1 MTASEGPLVT
11 ALITTYDRP
20 AYLRRAVE
28 SVAAQRYSP
37 VELLVVDDHS
47 ETPAADVLAD
57 ADPDVASFRVVRH
70 DRNRGANAARNT
82 GVEVASGEYVAF
94 LDDDDRWRPDKTGK
108 QVAAFRDGDGNLG
121 LVYAGREIV
130 DGDTVRDVTIPDR
143 IDGDPTKTLLCRNA
157 VGTQSSVMVRADL
170 AKATPFDEGFPRWA
184 DLEWYVAV
192 STECSFALVPEPLV
206 RYEYA
211 AHNRIS
217 DDDESL
223 EESRRLFVEKY
234 RELAAGYGRLF
245 ERKMRGYASF
255 RAGSASLSARN
266 YGAARRYFLRA
277 VSLYP
282 FEPTFY
288 EYALATAGGRLT
300 HRTARATTRVLSRTP
315 G

>member
-1 MTASEGPLVT
+1 MTGEGPLVT
-11 ALITTYDRP
+11 AVVTTYDRP

-28 SVAAQRYSP
+28 SVAAQPDSP
-37 VELLVVDDHS
+37 FALVVGDDHS
-47 ETPAADVLAD
+47 ETPAAEVLAD
-57 ADPDVASFRVVRH
+57 AEPDVASLRVVRH

-82 GVEVASGEYVAF
+82 GVDAASGEYIAF
-94 LDDDDRWRPDKTGK
+94 LDDDDRWRPDKTAT
-108 QVAAFRDGDGNLG
+108 QVTAFRAGDDDLG
-121 LVYAGREIV
+121 LVYAGREVV
-130 DGDTVRDVTIPDR
+130 DGDTVRDVTVPDG
-143 IDGDPTKTLLCRNA
+143 IDGDPTKTLLCRNV
-157 VGTQSSVMVRADL
+157 VGTQSSVMVRAEV
-170 AKATPFDEGFPRWA
+170 AKVTPFDEEFPRWA

-192 STECSFALVPEPLV
+192 STKCDLAAVREPLV

-266 YGAARRYFLRA
+266 YRAARRYFLRA
-277 VSLYP
+277 LSLYP
-282 FEPTFY
+282 LEPTFY
-288 EYALATAGGRLT
+288 KYALATAGGRLT
-300 HRTARATTRVLSRTP
+300 HRTARATKRLLSGTP

>member
-1 MTASEGPLVT
+1 MTGEGPLVT
-11 ALITTYDRP
+11 AVVTTYDRP

-28 SVAAQRYSP
+28 SVADQQYSP
-37 VELLVVDDHS
+37 IELVVVDDHS
-47 ETPAADVLAD
+47 ETPAAEVLVNAE
-57 ADPDVASFRVVRH
+57 PDVASLRVVRH
-70 DRNRGANAARNT
+70 DHNRGANAARNT
-82 GVEVASGEYVAF
+82 GVNAASGEYVAF
-94 LDDDDRWRPDKTGK
+94 LDDDDWWRPDKTAT
-108 QVAAFRDGDGNLG
+108 QVTAFRAGDDDLG
-121 LVYAGREIV
+121 LVYAGREVV
-130 DGDTVRDVTIPDR
+130 DGDTVRDVTVPDG
-143 IDGDPTKTLLCRNA
+143 IDGDPTKTLLCRNV
-157 VGTQSSVMVRADL
+157 VGTQSSVMVRADV
-170 AKATPFDEGFPRWA
+170 AKATPFDEEFPRWA

-192 STECSFALVPEPLV
+192 STKCDLAAVREPLV

-266 YGAARRYFLRA
+266 YRAARRYFLRA
-277 VSLYP
+277 LSLYP
-282 FEPTFY
+282 LEPTFY

-300 HRTARATTRVLSRTP
+300 HRTARATKRLLSGTP

>member
-1 MTASEGPLVT
+1 MTDEGPLVT
-11 ALITTYDRP
+11 AVVTTYDRP

-28 SVAAQRYSP
+28 SVADQQYSP
-37 VELLVVDDHS
+37 IELVVVDDHS
-47 ETPAADVLAD
+47 ETPAAEVLVNAE
-57 ADPDVASFRVVRH
+57 PDVASLRVVRH
-70 DRNRGANAARNT
+70 DHNRGANAARNT
-82 GVEVASGEYVAF
+82 GVDAASGEYVAF
-94 LDDDDRWRPDKTGK
+94 LDDDDRWRPDKTAT
-108 QVAAFRDGDGNLG
+108 QVTAFRDADDDLG
-121 LVYAGREIV
+121 LVYAGREVV
-130 DGDTVRDVTIPDR
+130 DGDTVRDVTVPDG
-143 IDGDPTKTLLCRNA
+143 IDGDPTKTLLCRNV
-157 VGTQSSVMVRADL
+157 VGTQSSVMVRADV
-170 AKATPFDEGFPRWA
+170 AKATPFDEEFPRWA

-192 STECSFALVPEPLV
+192 STKCDLAAVREPLV

-266 YGAARRYFLRA
+266 YRAARRYFLRA
-277 VSLYP
+277 LSLYP
-282 FEPTFY
+282 LEPTFY

-300 HRTARATTRVLSRTP
+300 HRTARATKRLLSGTP